1 MTKRWKWKRIPVFFL
16 TLLAAAQLLTLGGP
30 AGTARGSP
38 SEEPEAIL
46 YAESQEPVRAAPGRE
61 EKAAD
66 LQKLLLETRADR
78 PPAEAVPVPESGSVE
93 DAYFENVV
101 FLGDSRTEGFF
112 LYSGLK
118 TGKFLYAVGATVES
132 VFTKKAWDS
141 GHGKLPLLDALAET
155 EYEKVYLMLGIN
167 ELGWSKAENY
177 REQYAKLIDRV
188 RKDRPEAV
196 VVLQSILPVSA
207 KQDAKGGY
215 VNNKKILA
223 YNEIIADLA
232 GEKDCVLLNSA
243 EAVTGPDGCLPAEW
257 TFDGV
262 HLNPAGCRVLL
273 DYYRTHSVTAS

>member
-1 MTKRWKWKRIPVFFL
+1 MKKRWNWKRIPVFFL
-16 TLLAAAQLLTLGGP
+16 TLLVTAQLLTLGGP

-38 SEEPEAIL
+38 SEEPEA
-46 YAESQEPVRAAPGRE
+46 AESREPLKDAPGRA
-61 EKAAD
+61 EKAEI
-66 LQKLLLETRADR
+66 LQKLLMDAQIDR
-78 PPAEAVPVPESGSVE
+78 PPAEAVPVPESSPVT
-93 DAYFENVV
+93 DTYFDDVV
-101 FLGDSRTEGFF
+101 FLGDSRTEGFY

-132 VFTKKAWDS
+132 VFSKKAWDS
-141 GHGKLPLLDALAET
+141 GHGKIPLLDALAET

-177 REQYAKLIDRV
+177 RDQYTKLIDRV
-188 RKDRPEAV
+188 REDHPEAV

-207 KQDAKGGY
+207 KQDAKGSY
-215 VNNKKILA
+215 VNNKKVIA

-232 GEKDCVLLNSA
+232 SEKGCVFLDSA
-243 EAVTGPDGCLPAEW
+243 EAVAGPDGCLPAEW

-262 HLNPAGCRVLL
+262 HLNPAGCRILL

>member
-1 MTKRWKWKRIPVFFL
+1 MKKRWNWKRIPVFFL
-16 TLLAAAQLLTLGGP
+16 TLLVTAQLLTLGGP

-38 SEEPEAIL
+38 SEEPEA
-46 YAESQEPVRAAPGRE
+46 AESREPLKDAPGRA
-61 EKAAD
+61 EKAEI
-66 LQKLLLETRADR
+66 LQKLLMDAQIDR
-78 PPAEAVPVPESGSVE
+78 PPAEAVPVPESSPVT
-93 DAYFENVV
+93 DTYFDDVV
-101 FLGDSRTEGFF
+101 FLGDSRTEGFY

-132 VFTKKAWDS
+132 VFSKKAWDS
-141 GHGKLPLLDALAET
+141 GHGKIPLLDALAET

-177 REQYAKLIDRV
+177 RDQYTKLIDRV
-188 RKDRPEAV
+188 REDHPEAV

-207 KQDAKGGY
+207 KQDAKGSY
-215 VNNKKILA
+215 VNNKKIIA

-232 GEKDCVLLNSA
+232 SEKGCVFLDSA
-243 EAVTGPDGCLPAEW
+243 EAVAGPDGCLPAEW

-262 HLNPAGCRVLL
+262 HLNHAGCRILL

>member
-1 MTKRWKWKRIPVFFL
+1 MKKRWNWKRIPVFFL
-16 TLLAAAQLLTLGGP
+16 TLLVTAQLLTLGGP

-38 SEEPEAIL
+38 SEEPEA
-46 YAESQEPVRAAPGRE
+46 AESREPLKDAPGRA
-61 EKAAD
+61 EKAEI
-66 LQKLLLETRADR
+66 LQKLLMDAQIDR
-78 PPAEAVPVPESGSVE
+78 PPAEAVPVPESSPVT
-93 DAYFENVV
+93 DTYFDDVV
-101 FLGDSRTEGFF
+101 FLGDSRTEGFY

-132 VFTKKAWDS
+132 VFSKKAWDS
-141 GHGKLPLLDALAET
+141 GHGKIPLLDALAET

-177 REQYAKLIDRV
+177 RDQYTKLIDRV
-188 RKDRPEAV
+188 REDHPEAV

-207 KQDAKGGY
+207 KQDAKGSY
-215 VNNKKILA
+215 VNNKKIIA

-232 GEKDCVLLNSA
+232 SEKGCVFLDSA
-243 EAVTGPDGCLPAEW
+243 EAVAGPDGCLPAEW

-262 HLNPAGCRVLL
+262 HLNPAGCRILL

>member
-1 MTKRWKWKRIPVFFL
+1 MLFRSFL
-16 TLLAAAQLLTLGGP
+16 TLLVTAQLLTLGGP

-38 SEEPEAIL
+38 SEEPEA
-46 YAESQEPVRAAPGRE
+46 AESREPLKDAPGRA
-61 EKAAD
+61 EKAEI
-66 LQKLLLETRADR
+66 LQKLLMDAKIDR
-78 PPAEAVPVPESGSVE
+78 PPAEAVPVPESSPVT
-93 DAYFENVV
+93 DTYFDDVV
-101 FLGDSRTEGFF
+101 FLGDSRTEGFY

-132 VFTKKAWDS
+132 VFSKKAWDS
-141 GHGKLPLLDALAET
+141 GHGKIPLLDALAET

-177 REQYAKLIDRV
+177 RDQYTKLIDRV
-188 RKDRPEAV
+188 REDHPEAV

-207 KQDAKGGY
+207 KQDAKGSY
-215 VNNKKILA
+215 VNNKKIIA

-232 GEKDCVLLNSA
+232 SEKGCVFLDSA
-243 EAVTGPDGCLPAEW
+243 EAVAGPDGCLPAEW

-262 HLNPAGCRVLL
+262 HLNPAGCRILL

>member
-1 MTKRWKWKRIPVFFL
+1 MKKRWNWKRIPVFFL
-16 TLLAAAQLLTLGGP
+16 TLLVTAQLLTLGGP

-38 SEEPEAIL
+38 SEEPEA
-46 YAESQEPVRAAPGRE
+46 AESREPLKDAPGRA
-61 EKAAD
+61 EKAEI
-66 LQKLLLETRADR
+66 LQKLLMDAQIDR
-78 PPAEAVPVPESGSVE
+78 PPAEAVPVPESSPVT
-93 DAYFENVV
+93 DTYFDDVV
-101 FLGDSRTEGFF
+101 FLGDSRTEGFY

-132 VFTKKAWDS
+132 VFSKKAWDS
-141 GHGKLPLLDALAET
+141 GHGKIPLLDALAET

-177 REQYAKLIDRV
+177 RDQYTKLIDRV
-188 RKDRPEAV
+188 REDHPEAV

-207 KQDAKGGY
+207 KQDAKGVY
-215 VNNKKILA
+215 VNNKKIIA

-232 GEKDCVLLNSA
+232 SEKGCVFLDSA
-243 EAVTGPDGCLPAEW
+243 EAVAGPDGCLPAEW

-262 HLNPAGCRVLL
+262 HLNPAGCRILL

>member
-1 MTKRWKWKRIPVFFL
+1 MKKRWNWKRIPVFFL
-16 TLLAAAQLLTLGGP
+16 TLLVTAQLLTLGGP

-38 SEEPEAIL
+38 SEEPEA
-46 YAESQEPVRAAPGRE
+46 AESREPLKDAPGRA
-61 EKAAD
+61 EKAEI
-66 LQKLLLETRADR
+66 LQKLLMDAKIDR
-78 PPAEAVPVPESGSVE
+78 PPAEAVPVPESSPVT
-93 DAYFENVV
+93 DTYFDDVV
-101 FLGDSRTEGFF
+101 FLGDSRTEGFY

-132 VFTKKAWDS
+132 VFSKKAWDS
-141 GHGKLPLLDALAET
+141 GHGKIPLLDALAET

-177 REQYAKLIDRV
+177 RDQYTKLIDRV
-188 RKDRPEAV
+188 REDHPEAV

-207 KQDAKGGY
+207 KQDAKGSY
-215 VNNKKILA
+215 VNNKKIIA

-232 GEKDCVLLNSA
+232 SEKGCVFLDSA
-243 EAVTGPDGCLPAEW
+243 EAVAGPDGCLPAEW

-262 HLNPAGCRVLL
+262 HLNPAGCRILL

>member
-1 MTKRWKWKRIPVFFL
+1 MKKRWNWKRIPVFFL
-16 TLLAAAQLLTLGGP
+16 TLLVTAQLLTLGGP

-38 SEEPEAIL
+38 SEEPEA
-46 YAESQEPVRAAPGRE
+46 AESREPLKDAPGRA
-61 EKAAD
+61 EKAEI
-66 LQKLLLETRADR
+66 LQKLLMDAQIDR
-78 PPAEAVPVPESGSVE
+78 PPAEAVPVPESSPVT
-93 DAYFENVV
+93 DTYFDDVV
-101 FLGDSRTEGFF
+101 FLGDSRTEGFY

-132 VFTKKAWDS
+132 VFSKKAWDS
-141 GHGKLPLLDALAET
+141 GHGKIPLLDALAET

-177 REQYAKLIDRV
+177 RDQYTKLIDRV
-188 RKDRPEAV
+188 REDHPEAV

-215 VNNKKILA
+215 VNNKKIIA

-232 GEKDCVLLNSA
+232 SEKGCVFLDSA
-243 EAVTGPDGCLPAEW
+243 EAVAGPDGCLPAEW

-262 HLNPAGCRVLL
+262 HLNPAGCRILL

>member
-1 MTKRWKWKRIPVFFL
+1 MKKRWNWKRIPVFFL
-16 TLLAAAQLLTLGGP
+16 TLLVTAQLLTLGGP

-38 SEEPEAIL
+38 SEEPEA
-46 YAESQEPVRAAPGRE
+46 AESREPLKDAPGRA
-61 EKAAD
+61 EKAEI
-66 LQKLLLETRADR
+66 LQKLLMDTQIDR
-78 PPAEAVPVPESGSVE
+78 PPAEAVPVPESSPVT
-93 DAYFENVV
+93 DTYFDDVV
-101 FLGDSRTEGFF
+101 FLGDSRTEGFY

-132 VFTKKAWDS
+132 VFSKKAWDS
-141 GHGKLPLLDALAET
+141 GHGKIPLLDALAET

-177 REQYAKLIDRV
+177 RDQYTKLIDRV
-188 RKDRPEAV
+188 REDHPEAV

-207 KQDAKGGY
+207 KQDAKGSY
-215 VNNKKILA
+215 VNNKKIIA

-232 GEKDCVLLNSA
+232 SEKGCVFLDSA
-243 EAVTGPDGCLPAEW
+243 EAVAGPDGCLPAEW

-262 HLNPAGCRVLL
+262 HLNPAGCRILL

>member
-1 MTKRWKWKRIPVFFL
+1 MKKRWNWKRIPVFFL
-16 TLLAAAQLLTLGGP
+16 TLLVTAQLLTLGGP

-38 SEEPEAIL
+38 SEEPEA
-46 YAESQEPVRAAPGRE
+46 AESREPLKDAPGRA
-61 EKAAD
+61 EKAEI
-66 LQKLLLETRADR
+66 LQKLLMDAKIDR
-78 PPAEAVPVPESGSVE
+78 PPAEAVPVPESSPVT
-93 DAYFENVV
+93 DTYFDDVV
-101 FLGDSRTEGFF
+101 FLGDSRTEGFY

-132 VFTKKAWDS
+132 VFSKKAWDS
-141 GHGKLPLLDALAET
+141 GHGKIPLLDALAET

-177 REQYAKLIDRV
+177 RDQYTKLIDRV
-188 RKDRPEAV
+188 REDHPEAV

-215 VNNKKILA
+215 VNNKKIIA

-232 GEKDCVLLNSA
+232 SEKGCVFLDSA
-243 EAVTGPDGCLPAEW
+243 EAVAGPDGCLPAEW

-262 HLNPAGCRVLL
+262 HLNPAGCRILL

>member
-1 MTKRWKWKRIPVFFL
+1 MKKRWNWKRIPVFFL
-16 TLLAAAQLLTLGGP
+16 TRLVTAQLLTLGGP

-38 SEEPEAIL
+38 SEEPEA
-46 YAESQEPVRAAPGRE
+46 AESREPLKDAPGRA
-61 EKAAD
+61 EKAEI
-66 LQKLLLETRADR
+66 LQKLLMDAQIDR
-78 PPAEAVPVPESGSVE
+78 PPAEAVPVPESSPVT
-93 DAYFENVV
+93 DTYFDDVV
-101 FLGDSRTEGFF
+101 FLGDSRTEGFY

-132 VFTKKAWDS
+132 VFSKKAWDS
-141 GHGKLPLLDALAET
+141 GHGKIPLLDALAET

-177 REQYAKLIDRV
+177 RDQYTKLIDRV
-188 RKDRPEAV
+188 REDHPEAV

-207 KQDAKGGY
+207 KQDAKGSY
-215 VNNKKILA
+215 VNNKKIIA

-232 GEKDCVLLNSA
+232 SEKGCVFLDSA
-243 EAVTGPDGCLPAEW
+243 EAVAGPDGCLPAEW

-262 HLNPAGCRVLL
+262 HLNPAGCRILL

>member
-1 MTKRWKWKRIPVFFL
+1 MKKRWNWKRIPVFFL
-16 TLLAAAQLLTLGGP
+16 TLLVTAQLLTLGGP

-38 SEEPEAIL
+38 SEEPEA
-46 YAESQEPVRAAPGRE
+46 AESREPLKDAPGRA
-61 EKAAD
+61 EKAEI
-66 LQKLLLETRADR
+66 LQKLLMDAQIDR
-78 PPAEAVPVPESGSVE
+78 PPAEAVPVPESSPVT
-93 DAYFENVV
+93 DTYFDDVV
-101 FLGDSRTEGFF
+101 FLGDSRTEGFY

-132 VFTKKAWDS
+132 VFSKKAWDS
-141 GHGKLPLLDALAET
+141 GHGKIPLLDALAET

-177 REQYAKLIDRV
+177 RDQYTKLIDRV
-188 RKDRPEAV
+188 REDHPEAV

-207 KQDAKGGY
+207 KQDAKGSY
-215 VNNKKILA
+215 VNNKKIIA

-232 GEKDCVLLNSA
+232 SEKGCVLLDSA
-243 EAVTGPDGCLPAEW
+243 EAVAGPDGCLPAEW

-262 HLNPAGCRVLL
+262 HLNPAGCRILL

>member
-1 MTKRWKWKRIPVFFL
+1 MKKRWNWKRIPVFFL
-16 TLLAAAQLLTLGGP
+16 TLLVTAQLLTLGGP

-38 SEEPEAIL
+38 SEEPEA
-46 YAESQEPVRAAPGRE
+46 AESREPLKDARGRA
-61 EKAAD
+61 EKAEI
-66 LQKLLLETRADR
+66 LQKLLMDAKIDR
-78 PPAEAVPVPESGSVE
+78 PPAEAVPVPESSPVT
-93 DAYFENVV
+93 DTYFDDVV
-101 FLGDSRTEGFF
+101 FLGDSRTEGFY

-132 VFTKKAWDS
+132 VFSKKAWDS
-141 GHGKLPLLDALAET
+141 GHGKIPLLDALAET

-177 REQYAKLIDRV
+177 RDQYTKLIDRV
-188 RKDRPEAV
+188 REDHPEAV

-207 KQDAKGGY
+207 KQDAKGSY
-215 VNNKKILA
+215 VNNKKIIA

-232 GEKDCVLLNSA
+232 SEKGCVFLDSA
-243 EAVTGPDGCLPAEW
+243 EAVAGPDGCLPAEW

-262 HLNPAGCRVLL
+262 HLNPAGCRILL

>member
-1 MTKRWKWKRIPVFFL
+1 MKKRWNWKRIPVFFL
-16 TLLAAAQLLTLGGP
+16 TLLVTAQLLTLGGP

-38 SEEPEAIL
+38 SEEPEA
-46 YAESQEPVRAAPGRE
+46 AESREPLKDAPGRA
-61 EKAAD
+61 EKAEI
-66 LQKLLLETRADR
+66 LRKLLMDTQIDR
-78 PPAEAVPVPESGSVE
+78 PPAEAVPVPESSPVT
-93 DAYFENVV
+93 DTYFDDVV
-101 FLGDSRTEGFF
+101 FLGDSRTEGFY

-132 VFTKKAWDS
+132 VFSKKAWDS
-141 GHGKLPLLDALAET
+141 GHGKIPLLDALAET

-177 REQYAKLIDRV
+177 RDQYTKLIDRV
-188 RKDRPEAV
+188 REDHPEAV

-207 KQDAKGGY
+207 KQDAKGSY
-215 VNNKKILA
+215 VNNKKIIA

-232 GEKDCVLLNSA
+232 SEKGCVFLDSA
-243 EAVTGPDGCLPAEW
+243 EAVAGPDGCLPAEW

-262 HLNPAGCRVLL
+262 HLNPAGCRILL